1 MPLQKQNVP
10 LSLNQGLN
18 TKVDPKQQPF
28 GSFTRLENITFDKE
42 EEFNKRNGYDEIP
55 SKGIGNISLES
66 VIGIGKFKS
75 QPLWISKDQVYSYAE
90 SSNVWNSE
98 GSYDS
103 VVPESKIIVQD
114 GKEQECLDC
123 GYLNGYQIF
132 GYVDSGYFKLSV
144 LDEKTDAFVVYNQA
158 IPNIPS
164 GTNTISKV
172 KVEVFNNSIFT
183 FFVETNAAG
192 TAATLLYKEFDLS
205 GYISDGLTLTSG
217 TALQPDAGNAFG
229 ASQTVKTVEISTG
242 NGLYDVCAV
251 DNKLLIG
258 YHDDTANE
266 LKFKY
271 IAADAAMALSGEI
284 DPFTTAIVPLNAL
297 DMVSTP
303 LKTISVTAIDNANL
317 VKFGFVSNT
326 ASRVR
331 DAVTIE
337 DISSTGTATNAVGGT
352 NVTSASSDGLEIKIF
367 YQVNQTNPYLYDI
380 TAGTSAA
387 STVATDRYTW
397 NMPFIRKSSY
407 NVTTST
413 VGTASDVAR
422 GVGLA
427 SKAFVQ
433 DINIY
438 LNVIRETFLNA
449 TYYTMKS
456 DGSVQSKISPGTAGA
471 MLGTIRK
478 KADLSTG
485 YYNYDGSSNPNA
497 IYRIASLSRVP
508 QITTE
513 KFLFVNSRQGKILS
527 GTDGATSFFSLY
539 GVNSSVINFSN
550 TITNQTEELGENLN
564 FAGGQLKAYDG
575 NVLVEQNFNYPPD
588 VTIATR
594 GTIVSTASPTFPKP
608 GTGVT
613 NVYSYKAIFTWADAQ
628 GNVHKSAVSTET
640 SVEVED
646 TDFTV
651 SETGFNSFL
660 VKIPT
665 IDLTQKSN
673 VYLELYRTAANGSIF
688 YRCNGDNEITV
699 DQTFE
704 PIINTGSVD
713 LVSFID
719 AASDTSISSNE
730 LLYTTGGVL
739 ENHSPP
745 ANSITGSFKNR
756 LFLAGLENKLEVRYS
771 KILREKIGIEFN
783 ETLSILISQ
792 LGGDIVALKGMDD
805 KLIIFKE
812 NAIFFLSGDGPNNLG
827 QQDTF
832 SKPQLISADVGCSN
846 KNSLVLAPQGLFFKS
861 NKGIYMLSR
870 SLGLQYVGAPMNDFN
885 HLDITKADMLA
896 KTNELRFLTSDG
908 ECLVYNYYRGYWT
921 TFMNHRGEGSVV
933 IGDSYY
939 YVHKNPQGNQLFKQN
954 YDSYDDAGVP
964 INMALETGW
973 MNPVAAQNAIRVY
986 RMLLLGDYFTP
997 HKIKVSVA
1005 YDYDDTFVDFSTI
1018 AVTDYTQI
1026 YAFGDPGVK
1035 DTPTGMAKGYYGDPG
1050 GTTGS
1055 YTTAIAYGGKDVMQ
1069 YQIRVDFSKQKCE
1082 AIKLRI
1088 ETLQDAGQ
1096 LGRGVNLSQ
1105 LLFVAGSK
1113 GTDYKIKQSRIFTT
1127 GTNT

>member
-1 MPLQKQNVP
+1 MPLQKNNVP

-28 GSFTRLENITFDKE
+28 GSFTKLENVTFDKE

-55 SKGIGNISLES
+55 SKGIGNISLQT
-66 VIGIGKFKS
+66 VIGIGKFKN

-103 VVPESKIIVQD
+103 VVPESRVIVQD

-123 GYLNGYQIF
+123 DYLNGYQIF
-132 GYVDSGYFKLSV
+132 GYVDSASFKLSV
-144 LDEKTDAFVVYNQA
+144 LDEKTDAFVIYNTA
-158 IPNIPS
+158 IPDVPS
-164 GTNTISKV
+164 GTNTVSKV
-172 KVEVFNNSIFT
+172 KVQVFNNSVFT
-183 FFVETNAAG
+183 FFVETNSGG
-192 TAATLLYKEFDLS
+192 TAATLKYKEFDLS
-205 GYISDGLTLTSG
+205 GYISDGLTITSG

-229 ASQTVKTVEISTG
+229 ASQTVATVEISTG

-258 YHDDTANE
+258 YHDDTTNE

-271 IAADAAMALSGEI
+271 IASDEAMVLSGEL
-284 DPFTTAIVPLNAL
+284 DPFSTAVVPLNAL
-297 DMVSTP
+297 DMASTP

-317 VKFGFVSNT
+317 VKFGLVSNT
-326 ASRVR
+326 SSRVR
-331 DAVTIE
+331 DVSTVE

-352 NVTSASSDGLEIKIF
+352 NVTSATLDGLSIEIF
-367 YQVNQTNPYLYDI
+367 YQVNQTNPYLYNI

-397 NMPFIRKSSY
+397 NMSYIRKKTY
-407 NVTTST
+407 TVGTST

-427 SKAFVQ
+427 SKAFAQ

-438 LNVIRETFLNA
+438 INTVRETFLNA

-456 DGSVQSKISPGTAGA
+456 DGSVQAKISQGAGGA
-471 MLGTIRK
+471 LLGTIRK
-478 KADLSTG
+478 KANVSTG
-485 YYNYDGSSNPNA
+485 FYNYSTANTSA
-497 IYRIASLSRVP
+497 IYRIASLSKVP
-508 QITTE
+508 QITDE
-513 KFLFVNSRQGKILS
+513 KFLFVNSKQGKIIS

-575 NVLVEQNFNYPPD
+575 NVLVEQNFNFPPD
-588 VTIATR
+588 TLTKVN
-594 GTIVSTASPTFPKP
+594 STTSTSPAFVAP
-608 GTGVT
+608 GTG
-613 NVYSYKAIFTWADAQ
+613 NSIWLWKAIYTWTDAQ
-628 GNVHKSAVSTET
+628 GNIHRSGVSQQ
-640 SVEVED
+640 VELTLAS
-646 TDFTV
+646 TDSDLTYV
-651 SETGFNSFL
+651 D
-660 VKIPT
+660 VKIPV
-665 IDLTQKSN
+665 IDLTQKTN
-673 VYLELYRTAANGSIF
+673 VYVELYRTAANGTVF
-688 YRCNGDNEITV
+688 YRTNADNYATSAKS
-699 DQTFE
+699 QTFI
-704 PIINTGSVD
+704 PIDNTANVD
-713 LVSFID
+713 MISFRD
-719 AASDTSISSNE
+719 SSADSAITANE
-730 LLYTTGGVL
+730 VLYTTGGIL
-739 ENHSPP
+739 ENISPP
-745 ANSITGSFKNR
+745 ANSIVGSFKNR
-756 LFLAGLENKLEVRYS
+756 LFLAGLENKLEIRYS
-771 KILREKIGIEFN
+771 KLLSEKVGAEFN
-783 ETLSILISQ
+783 DLLFILISQ
-792 LGGDIVALKGMDD
+792 VGGDIVALKGMDD

-812 NAIFFLSGDGPNNLG
+812 NAIFFMSGDGPNNLG

-832 SKPQLISADVGCSN
+832 SPPQLISADVGCSN
-846 KNSLVLAPQGLFFKS
+846 KNSLVLAPQGLFFQS

-870 SLGLQYVGAPMNDFN
+870 SLGLQYIGAAMDDFN
-885 HLDITKADMLA
+885 HLTITKADMLA
-896 KTNELRFLTSDG
+896 KKNEVRFLTSDG

-921 TFMNHRGEGSVV
+921 TFANHRGEGSVV
-933 IGDSYY
+933 IGDNYY

-954 YDSYDDAGVP
+954 YNSYDDAGVP
-964 INMALETGW
+964 IEMAAETGW
-973 MNPVAAQNAIRVY
+973 MNPVSAQSAIRIY

-997 HKIKVSVA
+997 HRLKISVA
-1005 YDYDDTFVDFSTI
+1005 YDYDDTFVDFSVI
-1018 AVTDYTQI
+1018 DVTDYTQI
-1026 YAFGDPGVK
+1026 YAYGDPGVK
-1035 DTPTGMAKGYYGDPG
+1035 DTSTGMAKGYYGDPG

-1069 YQIRVDFSKQKCE
+1069 YQVRVDFSRQKCE
-1082 AIKLRI
+1082 AIKIRI
-1088 ETLQDAGQ
+1088 ETLQGAGQ

-1127 GTNT
+1127 GTNS